1 LAGCSLSVLE
11 LTRAEIPPPAAAGG
25 GGLAGSWFEGEI
37 LIGYEDEQALMEI
50 VRRLDG
56 RLLEL
61 IPKIRAAL
69 VAIPPDL
76 TVPDAV
82 ARLTRERPRG
92 LRYAEPNYIRDLIAP
107 RPAWPDPDE
116 TIAQDVKSQQV
127 GRFNDPLRPRQYALD
142 LMRAEEAWE
151 LATGRGVII
160 GIVDTGMDGT
170 HPELRGKQV
179 AGMDCLA
186 GELHPPDFD
195 SSQYEDSHATHV
207 AGIAAARGNNAE
219 GIVGV
224 APDAKIMIVQIF
236 NAKLIS
242 PRNRS
247 GYVGDAKVAKC
258 LIWAATLGPDGVEGS
273 GDEADVLNNSW
284 GGRGYGQTLKE
295 AIDTV
300 IENGVAFV
308 NSMGNSSE
316 DEVLYP
322 KNYPGVLPVGATDP
336 QDRKVDFSTMG
347 HRISVGAPGEDVIS
361 SVPLWLIR
369 PTGESYKYMYFSGT
383 SMSAPQVS
391 GAIALLVERFPEA
404 TPYQLQKILEQTADD
419 IELSGFDRLTG
430 WGRPNLARA
439 LRVRSLPE
447 DGASVLVKV
456 VTRNRGDTNDDG
468 RIDEADE
475 QVGVPFVD
483 VFLRSDGLDKYF
495 VQTNAQGEALFLSI
509 EPGEYEVR
517 VGGGDATIHRFRL
530 ANRITQTGRV
540 RAVSG
545 QESEVVFEFNTTLKV
560 TIRWEEPV
568 DIDLLIKE
576 PRPGGAPEW
585 ALPAAKAVWASP
597 KVGVRWGEFSAD
609 SKGSGPGPYSETY
622 TLAAEHYPNAPYP
635 IAISAEHAAG
645 PAEVTVIIE
654 QNGIAEVYGPY
665 VLRPGRLLPSSEWHD
680 WWENFPDPERDFEDP
695 GPGAP
700 WVY

>member
-1 LAGCSLSVLE
+1 MLAGCSLSMPEPMQTQV
-11 LTRAEIPPPAAAGG
+11 PPAASE
-25 GGLAGSWFEGEI
+25 GGLAGHWFEGQV
-37 LIGYEDEQALMEI
+37 LIGYEDERALTEI
-50 VRRLDG
+50 VQGLDG
-56 RLLEL
+56 YIIEL

-69 VAIPPDL
+69 VALPAEL

-82 ARLTRERPRG
+82 ARLTRERPQG
-92 LRYAEPNYIRDLIAP
+92 LRYVEPNYIRDLILP

-116 TIAQDVKSQQV
+116 TIAQGLRSQLLK
-127 GRFNDPLRPRQYALD
+127 FNDPLRPRQYALD
-142 LMRAEEAWE
+142 LMRAEEAWQ
-151 LATGRGVII
+151 LATGRGIII

-170 HPELRGKQV
+170 HPELKGKQV
-179 AGMDCLA
+179 PGMDCLK

-195 SSQYEDSHATHV
+195 SSQHEDAHATHV
-207 AGIAAARGNNAE
+207 AGIAAARGGNAE

-236 NAKLIS
+236 NAELVS

-258 LIWAATLGPDGVEGS
+258 LIWAATVGPDGVEDS

-295 AIDTV
+295 AIDAV
-300 IENGVAFV
+300 IEHGVVFV

-336 QDRKVDFSTMG
+336 HDRKVDFSTMG

-361 SVPLWLIR
+361 SVPLWLTR
-369 PTGESYKYMYFSGT
+369 PTGKSYKYMYFSGT
-383 SMSAPQVS
+383 SMAAPQVS
-391 GAIALLVERFPEA
+391 GAIALLLERFPDA
-404 TPYQLQKILEQTADD
+404 TPYQLQKILERTADD
-419 IELSGFDRLTG
+419 IELPGFDRLTG

-439 LRVRSLPE
+439 LRVKSLPE
-447 DGASVLVKV
+447 EGASILVRV
-456 VTRNRGDTNDDG
+456 VTRNLGDTNGDG
-468 RIDEADE
+468 VIDEADE

-495 VQTNAQGEALFLSI
+495 VQTNAQGEARFLSI

-517 VGGGDATIHRFRL
+517 VGGGDATIYRFRL
-530 ANRITQTGRV
+530 ANRITQIGRV
-540 RAVSG
+540 QAASG
-545 QESEVVFEFNTTLKV
+545 QQAEVVFEFNTTLKV

-568 DIDLLIKE
+568 DIDLLIGE
-576 PRPGGAPEW
+576 PRAGAGPEWVSPKGGA
-585 ALPAAKAVWASP
+585 L
-597 KVGVRWGEFSAD
+597 WGEFSAD
-609 SKGSGPGPYSETY
+609 STGVGPGPYSETY

-635 IAISAEHAAG
+635 IAISAEHASAA
-645 PAEVTVIIE
+645 AEVTVIIE
-654 QNGIAEVYGPY
+654 QNGITEGYGPY
-665 VLRPGRLLPSSEWHD
+665 LLSPGELLTSSEWHD
-680 WWENFPDPERDFEDP
+680 WWENFPDPEKGFEQP